1 MAASQ
6 SSTVTQ
12 SAVRLQQRDL
22 LTISLL
28 FLLAAGCYLNTLGNG
43 FVYDDEL
50 QILQNPYVKSWHYLP
65 QIFHTTVWSFIGDA
79 GESNYYRPLMTLT
92 FLGLWKV
99 FGESPVGFH
108 LFNILLNALVVA
120 SVFYS
125 GRVLLRSHA
134 AAFLAAV
141 VFAVH
146 PVHTETVNW
155 IAAVPDLEATL
166 LFVLGFFAYSSEP
179 WGGRKAQFIAVAC
192 FALALL
198 AKEPALMLAPLLVW
212 YEHLVRPDR
221 NQTTFRDKVKRYLA
235 VCLAAAA
242 YLGLRIALFGKLAP
256 VLQHAQISW
265 RQASYSGFAL
275 VAQYSQ
281 LLLFGGPLS
290 AFHVF
295 HPSNSLGS
303 PAVLAGAAIVFVC
316 AATVVRTSARSPEV
330 AFSIVWM
337 AFTIAP
343 VLNAR
348 WMAANVLT
356 ERYLYLPSVGFCWL
370 VGSLLT
376 KLLYWH
382 NLKGQLAQAN
392 SWALGATLLVA
403 MLLLAAGW
411 KTWRR
416 NEIWHDDLNLY
427 AQTLKSD
434 PDSYIMHMNLGTTY
448 FTTRDFAAAEK
459 ELHRALDLKPDSA
472 NVLNALGCVYLQQGR
487 LDDAAKALRAAIDLK
502 PTWSDPHFNY
512 GRVLRTQGGD
522 EQALSEFRAAVR
534 VGPLNAAARLN
545 LAEELAARGQDA
557 EAEAQ
562 YRKSIELQPTLHA
575 QQKLAALLIK
585 SAHDNEAADML
596 RKIVAEYPFDSE
608 SHVTLGALLEKAG
621 RVEEARK
628 EYQDTLRTDP
638 ANVHAKEGLQRLAGQ

>member
-6 SSTVTQ
+6 TATVTQ
-12 SAVRLQQRDL
+12 SAVRLQKRDM

-50 QILQNPYVKSWHYLP
+50 QILQNPYVKSWHYVP

-120 SVFYS
+120 GVFYA
-125 GRVLLRSHA
+125 GRVLLRSHG
-134 AAFLAAV
+134 AAV
-141 VFAVH
+141 IAAVLFAVH

-166 LFVLGFFAYSSEP
+166 LFVLGFFVYASEP
-179 WGGRKAQFIAVAC
+179 WGGAKALVIVVAC
-192 FALALL
+192 FVLAML
-198 AKEPALMLAPLLVW
+198 AKEPALMLAPLLVC
-212 YEHLVRPDR
+212 YEHFVRPDR
-221 NQTTFRDKVKRYLA
+221 KQTTVATKVKRYLA
-235 VCLAAAA
+235 ICLAAVA

-265 RQASYSGFAL
+265 RQAIYSGFAL
-275 VAQYSQ
+275 VAQYTR
-281 LLLFGGPLS
+281 LLLFAGPLS

-295 HPSNSLGS
+295 HASDRLSS
-303 PAVLAGAAIVFVC
+303 PAVLAGAAIILIS
-316 AATVVRTSARSPEV
+316 AAIVVATYQRSPEV
-330 AFSIVWM
+330 AFCIVWM

-356 ERYLYLPSVGFCWL
+356 ERYLYLPSVGFSWL
-370 VGSLLT
+370 VGWVLKKLLFRYNLSGELT
-376 KLLYWH
+376 K
-382 NLKGQLAQAN
+382 AN
-392 SWALGATLLVA
+392 RRALGGTLLVV
-403 MLLLAAGW
+403 MLLLVAGL
-411 KTWRR
+411 KTWTR
-416 NEIWHDDLNLY
+416 NEIWHDDLTLY
-427 AQTLKSD
+427 AQTLKTD

-459 ELHRALDLKPDSA
+459 ELDRALELRPDSA
-472 NVLNALGCVYLQQGR
+472 NVLNALGCVYLEQGR
-487 LDDAAKALRAAIDLK
+487 LDHAAKALQAAINLK
-502 PTWSDPHFNY
+502 PAWSDPHFNY
-512 GRVLRTQGGD
+512 GRVLRTQGRD
-522 EQALSEFRAAVR
+522 EQALSEFRTAVR

-545 LAEELAARGQDA
+545 LAEELVARGQDA
-557 EAEAQ
+557 EAKAE

-585 SAHDNEAADML
+585 TAHDNEAADML
-596 RKIVAEYPFDSE
+596 RTIVAEYPFDSE

-621 RVEEARK
+621 RFEEARK
-628 EYQDTLRTDP
+628 EYEDTLRSDP
-638 ANVHAKEGLQRLAGQ
+638 ANVHAKEGLQRLAGK

>member
-12 SAVRLQQRDL
+12 SAARLQQRDM
-22 LTISLL
+22 LTVLLL

-120 SVFYS
+120 CVFYS

-134 AAFLAAV
+134 AAVIAAV
-141 VFAVH
+141 LFAVH

-166 LFVLGFFAYSSEP
+166 LFVLGFFAYASEP
-179 WGGRKAQFIAVAC
+179 WGGAKAQVIVVAC

-198 AKEPALMLAPLLVW
+198 AKEPALMLAPVLVC
-212 YEHLVRPDR
+212 YEHFVRPDR
-221 NQTTFRDKVKRYLA
+221 NQTTFTDKVKRYLA
-235 VCLAAAA
+235 VCLAAVA

-265 RQASYSGFAL
+265 RQAIYSGFAL

-281 LLLFGGPLS
+281 LLLFAGPLS

-295 HPSNSLGS
+295 HASNSLGS
-303 PAVLAGAAIVFVC
+303 PAVLAGAAIILVGAVI
-316 AATVVRTSARSPEV
+316 VVRTSKYSPEA
-330 AFSIVWM
+330 AFCIMWM

-370 VGSLLT
+370 VGWALM
-376 KLLYWH
+376 KLLYRH
-382 NLKGQLAQAN
+382 NLKGQLAHAN
-392 SWALGATLLVA
+392 SWALGAALLVV
-403 MLLLAAGW
+403 MLGLVAGW
-411 KTWRR
+411 KTWTR

-427 AQTLKSD
+427 AQTLKTD

-448 FTTRDFAAAEK
+448 FSTRDFAAAEK
-459 ELHRALDLKPDSA
+459 ELDRALDLRPDSA
-472 NVLNALGCVYLQQGR
+472 NVLNALGCVYLEQGR
-487 LDDAAKALRAAIDLK
+487 LDDAAKALEAAINLK
-502 PTWSDPHFNY
+502 PAWSDPHFNY
-512 GRVLRTQGGD
+512 GRVLRKQGRD
-522 EQALSEFRAAVR
+522 EQALSEFRTAVQ
-534 VGPLNAAARLN
+534 VGSLNAAARLN
-545 LAEELAARGQDA
+545 LAEELVARGQDA

-575 QQKLAALLIK
+575 QQKLAALLIR

-596 RKIVAEYPFDSE
+596 RKMVAEYPFDSE

-638 ANVHAKEGLQRLAGQ
+638 GNVYAKVGLQRLAGK